1 MKTLVYK
8 LYTGGATVNGHG
20 SVYGGWLF
28 DILDRAGLV
37 WVNENITS
45 KMGDSTA
52 AATSTATVKF
62 HSAVM
67 PYGFVEAYAECSDIS
82 VGNITVDVE
91 LYYRKNDST
100 DAELAVSGTLAFS
113 LIDKDTRKL
122 KRIPREIIDANKG

>member
-8 LYTGGATVNGHG
+8 LYTGGVKVNGHG

-37 WVNENITS
+37 WINENITS
-45 KMGDSTA
+45 KIGGVA
-52 AATSTATVKF
+52 AATSSATVKF

-67 PYGFVEAYAECSDIS
+67 PFGFVEAYAECSDIS
-82 VGNITVDVE
+82 VGNITVNVE

-100 DAELAVSGTLAFS
+100 DADLAASGTLSFS
-113 LIDKDTRKL
+113 LVDKDTRKL
-122 KRIPREIIDANKG
+122 QKVSWEIIDAIKG

>member
-37 WVNENITS
+37 WMNENITS
-45 KMGDSTA
+45 KIGGVA
-52 AATSTATVKF
+52 AATSSATVKF

-67 PYGFVEAYAECSDIS
+67 PFGFVEAYAECDDIS
-82 VGNITVDVE
+82 VGNITVNVE

-100 DAELAVSGTLAFS
+100 NSELAASGKLSFS
-113 LIDKDTRKL
+113 LVDKDTRKL
-122 KRIPREIIDANKG
+122 QRVPREMIDAIKG

>member
-37 WVNENITS
+37 WINENITS
-45 KMGDSTA
+45 KMGGTA
-52 AATSTATVKF
+52 AATSSATVKF
-62 HSAVM
+62 HHVVI
-67 PYGFVEAYAECSDIS
+67 PIGFVEAYAECRDIS
-82 VGNITVDVE
+82 AGSITIDVD

-100 DAELAVSGTLAFS
+100 KSEVAVSGTLAFS

-122 KRIPREIIDANKG
+122 QRIPREIIDAIKG